1 MRVKRTI
8 KYFVIWPLI
17 TLLILVVALR
27 LSLLPLVEMGVN
39 HWFERQDIESS
50 IDDMTIDVSDA
61 KFSISGLKAQA
72 NGSQVLSLDHVAIEW
87 SWSALLENEV
97 DLVSVA
103 IEGVTFDIDSDANG
117 KMVIAGIDIAKLS
130 ESDEA
135 DLETTTSSKDEPLE
149 LSIRLQQF
157 QLSNL
162 KVCYRALPA
171 HDYCNRFERLDWDG
185 LLSLDLAGLAEP
197 ALPLQ
202 ADGNL
207 TLTEVRL
214 HNNRLD
220 RDLLG
225 FKNFSI
231 EDLRIDTLDIISIE
245 SILLE
250 ELVLLERSA
259 DASIPQVTKLEKLQV
274 IKLKLDALRSLNIN
288 EIKLF
293 EHEALLVT
301 RADKQMEINEWLI
314 DTASSEKVSDND
326 EKAEQA
332 SEPFEFAIDK
342 LSYQTGKSIQYQDNS
357 SDLSL
362 AVDFNTIEL
371 VLQDL
376 DSKKPDQDSKVSFS
390 AKYGK
395 NGLISLKGTAR
406 PMMEKQS
413 FNLAGKIEALDLRSL
428 SVFTREAIGHTIKTG
443 QLDADIKLV
452 ANNSLLDSQIDIT
465 LQHFDIEA
473 ASVEDQEKIDAQL
486 GFPLNTSLSLIKDK
500 NNRIS
505 LSNSITGDLDSP
517 EFELNTIIVRAITT
531 AFTETILS
539 FYTGFGLISLDDG
552 KLSLGASLKFKP
564 VAFDTGSD
572 DMTEAGTASLEK
584 MAELMNERPNL
595 YVTLCAFTNTG
606 DRIKLV
612 PRTAKTDIAKLK
624 LTNRQLALLDK
635 LGKSREARVKEFLV
649 ERKIAP
655 NRLVDCYARHEE
667 GEGLAGV
674 DISI

>member
-1 MRVKRTI
+1 MRVKSAI
-8 KYFVIWPLI
+8 KYFVIWPVI
-17 TLLILVVALR
+17 TLLILVVTLR

-39 HWFERQDIESS
+39 NWFEQQGIESS
-50 IDDMTIDVSDA
+50 IDDMTIDVSAA

-72 NGSQVLSLDHVAIEW
+72 NDSQVLSLDHVALEW

-103 IEGVTFDIDSDANG
+103 IDGVTFDINSDANG

-130 ESDEA
+130 ESGEA
-135 DLETTTSSKDEPLE
+135 DPETTTSSKDDPLG
-149 LSIRLQQF
+149 LSIQLQQF

-202 ADGNL
+202 AEGNL
-207 TLTEVRL
+207 TLTGVRL

-250 ELVLLERSA
+250 QLVLLERSA

-274 IKLKLDALRSLNIN
+274 IKLKLDALRSLNIS
-288 EIKLF
+288 EINLR

-314 DTASSEKVSDND
+314 DSASSEKASDSDKKVS
-326 EKAEQA
+326 QA

-342 LSYQTGKSIQYQDNS
+342 LSYQTGKSIQYQDIS
-357 SDLSL
+357 SGQSL
-362 AVDFNTIEL
+362 AVDLNTIEL

-390 AKYGK
+390 AKYGE
-395 NGLISLKGTAR
+395 NGLISLKGTAK
-406 PMMEKQS
+406 PLMEKQS

-452 ANNSLLDSQIDIT
+452 ANNNILDSQVDIT

-473 ASVEDQEKIDAQL
+473 TSAEDQEKIDAEL

-517 EFELNTIIVRAITT
+517 EFDLNTIIVRTITT

-552 KLSLGASLKFKP
+552 KFSLGSALKFKP
-564 VAFDTGSD
+564 VAFDNGSA

-584 MAELMNERPNL
+584 MAELMNERTNL
-595 YVTLCAFTNTG
+595 HVTLCAFTNTG
-606 DRIKLV
+606 DRKKML
-612 PRTAKTDIAKLK
+612 PRTARTDITKLK
-624 LTNRQLALLDK
+624 LDKRQMARLQK
-635 LGKSREARVKEFLV
+635 LSEKREANVRDFLV

-655 NRLVDCYARHEE
+655 GRLVDCLARHEE

>member
-1 MRVKRTI
+1 MRVKRAI

-27 LSLLPLVEMGVN
+27 LSLLPLAEMGVN
-39 HWFERQDIESS
+39 NWFEQQGIESS
-50 IDDMTIDVSDA
+50 IEDMAVDISDA
-61 KFSISGLKAQA
+61 KFSISGLKARA

-87 SWSALLENEV
+87 SWPALMENEV
-97 DLVSVA
+97 DLVSVV
-103 IEGVTFDIDSDANG
+103 IDGVTFDIDSDSDG

-130 ESDEA
+130 ETDEA
-135 DLETTTSSKDEPLE
+135 DPEATNSSEDEPLG
-149 LSIRLQQF
+149 LTIRLQQF

-171 HDYCNRFERLDWDG
+171 HNYCNRFERLDWDG
-185 LLSLDLAGLAEP
+185 LLSLNLAGLAKP

-225 FKNFSI
+225 FKNFTI
-231 EDLRIDTLDIISIE
+231 EDIRIDTLDFISIE

-250 ELVLLERSA
+250 QLVLLERSA
-259 DASIPQVTKLEKLQV
+259 DASTPQVTKLEKLQV
-274 IKLKLDALRSLNIN
+274 IKLKLDALRSLDISEIN
-288 EIKLF
+288 LF

-301 RADKQMEINEWLI
+301 RADKQMEINDWLI
-314 DTASSEKVSDND
+314 DSAASEKVSDSD
-326 EKAEQA
+326 EEASQA
-332 SEPFEFAIDK
+332 SEPFEFAIGK
-342 LSYQTGKSIQYQDNS
+342 LSYQTSKSILYRDNG

-362 AVDFNTIEL
+362 SVDLNTIEL

-376 DSKKPDQDSKVSFS
+376 DSKNPDQDSQASFS
-390 AKYGK
+390 SKYGK
-395 NGLISLKGTAR
+395 NGLISLKGTVK
-406 PMMEKQS
+406 PLMEKQS
-413 FNLAGKIEALDLRSL
+413 FNLVGKIEALDLRSL

-452 ANNSLLDSQIDIT
+452 ANNNLLDSKIDVT

-473 ASVEDQEKIDAQL
+473 ASAEDQEKIDAEL

-517 EFELNTIIVRAITT
+517 EFDLNTIIVRTITT
-531 AFTETILS
+531 ALTETILS

-564 VAFDTGSD
+564 VAFDIGKD

-595 YVTLCAFTNTG
+595 HVTLCAFTNTG
-606 DRIKLV
+606 DRKKVL
-612 PRTAKTDIAKLK
+612 PRTARIALANLK
-624 LTNRQLALLDK
+624 LDKRQMARLEK
-635 LGKSREARVKEFLV
+635 LGEKREARVRDFLV
-649 ERKIAP
+649 ERKIALD
-655 NRLVDCYARHEE
+655 RLVDCDAMHEE

>member
-1 MRVKRTI
+1 MRVKSAI
-8 KYFVIWPLI
+8 KYFVIWPVI
-17 TLLILVVALR
+17 TLLVLGVSLR
-27 LSLLPLVEMGVN
+27 LSLLPLVEMGVSN
-39 HWFERQDIESS
+39 WFEQQGIESS
-50 IDDMTIDVSDA
+50 IEDMTIDVSDG
-61 KFSISGLKAQA
+61 KFSVSGLNARA
-72 NGSQVLSLDHVAIEW
+72 NDVQVLSLDHVAIEW
-87 SWSALLENEV
+87 SWSALLENEI

-103 IEGVTFDIDSDANG
+103 IDGVTFDIDSDANG
-117 KMVIAGIDIAKLS
+117 NMVIAGVDIAKLS
-130 ESDEA
+130 EGDEA
-135 DLETTTSSKDEPLE
+135 DPETTTSSKDEPLE

-185 LLSLDLAGLAEP
+185 LLSLNLAGLAEP

-202 ADGNL
+202 AEGKL
-207 TLTEVRL
+207 ILTEVRL

-225 FKNFSI
+225 FKNFTV
-231 EDLRIDTLDIISIE
+231 EDIRIDTLDIISIE

-250 ELVLLERSA
+250 QLVLLERSA

-274 IKLKLDALRSLNIN
+274 IKLKLEALRGLNISEVN
-288 EIKLF
+288 LY

-314 DTASSEKVSDND
+314 DSASSEKASNSDKKVS
-326 EKAEQA
+326 QA

-342 LSYQTGKSIQYQDNS
+342 LSYQTGKSIRYQDIS
-357 SDLSL
+357 SGQSL
-362 AVDFNTIEL
+362 AVDLNTIEL

-376 DSKKPDQDSKVSFS
+376 DSKNPDQDSKVSFS
-390 AKYGK
+390 AKYGE
-395 NGLISLKGTAR
+395 NGLISLKGTAK
-406 PMMEKQS
+406 PLMEKQS

-452 ANNSLLDSQIDIT
+452 ANNNILDSQVDIT

-473 ASVEDQEKIDAQL
+473 ASAEDQEKIDAKL

-517 EFELNTIIVRAITT
+517 EFDLNTIIVRTITT

-552 KLSLGASLKFKP
+552 KFSLGTALKFKP
-564 VAFDTGSD
+564 VAFDNGSA
-572 DMTEAGTASLEK
+572 DMTDAGTASLEK
-584 MAELMNERPNL
+584 MAELMNERTNL
-595 YVTLCAFTNTG
+595 HVTLCAFTNTG
-606 DRIKLV
+606 DRKKML
-612 PRTAKTDIAKLK
+612 PRTARTDITKLK
-624 LTNRQLALLDK
+624 LDNRQMARLRK
-635 LGKSREARVKEFLV
+635 LSEKREAKVRDFLV

-655 NRLVDCYARHEE
+655 GRLVDCLARHEE

>member
-1 MRVKRTI
+1 MRVKRAI

-27 LSLLPLVEMGVN
+27 LSLLPLAEMGVN
-39 HWFERQDIESS
+39 NWFEQQGIESS
-50 IDDMTIDVSDA
+50 IEDMAVDISDA
-61 KFSISGLKAQA
+61 KFSISGLKARA

-87 SWSALLENEV
+87 SWPALMENEV
-97 DLVSVA
+97 DLVSVV
-103 IEGVTFDIDSDANG
+103 IDGVTFDIDSDSDG

-130 ESDEA
+130 ETDEA
-135 DLETTTSSKDEPLE
+135 DPEATNSSEDEPLG
-149 LSIRLQQF
+149 LTIRLQQF

-171 HDYCNRFERLDWDG
+171 HNYCNRFERLDWDG
-185 LLSLDLAGLAEP
+185 LLSLNLAGLAKP

-225 FKNFSI
+225 FKNFTI
-231 EDLRIDTLDIISIE
+231 EDIRIDTLDFISIE

-250 ELVLLERSA
+250 QLVLLERSA
-259 DASIPQVTKLEKLQV
+259 DASTPQVTKLEKLQV
-274 IKLKLDALRSLNIN
+274 IKLKLDALRSLDISEIN
-288 EIKLF
+288 LF

-301 RADKQMEINEWLI
+301 RADKQMEINDWLI
-314 DTASSEKVSDND
+314 DSAASEKVSDSD
-326 EKAEQA
+326 EEASQA
-332 SEPFEFAIDK
+332 SEPFEFAIGK
-342 LSYQTGKSIQYQDNS
+342 LSYQTSKSILYRDNG

-362 AVDFNTIEL
+362 SVDLNTIEL

-376 DSKKPDQDSKVSFS
+376 DSKNPDQDSKVSFS
-390 AKYGK
+390 SKYGK
-395 NGLISLKGTAR
+395 NGLISLKGTVK
-406 PMMEKQS
+406 PLMEKQS
-413 FNLAGKIEALDLRSL
+413 FNLVGKIEALDLRSL

-452 ANNSLLDSQIDIT
+452 ANNNLLDSKIDVT

-473 ASVEDQEKIDAQL
+473 ASAEDQEKIDAEL

-517 EFELNTIIVRAITT
+517 EFDLNTIIVRTITT
-531 AFTETILS
+531 ALTETILS

-564 VAFDTGSD
+564 VAFDIGKD

-595 YVTLCAFTNTG
+595 HVTLCAFTNTG
-606 DRIKLV
+606 DRKKVL
-612 PRTAKTDIAKLK
+612 PRTARIAIAKLK
-624 LTNRQLALLDK
+624 LDKRQMARLEK
-635 LGKSREARVKEFLV
+635 LGEKREARVKEFLV
-649 ERKIAP
+649 ERKIASD
-655 NRLVDCYARHEE
+655 RLVNCDARHEE

>member
-1 MRVKRTI
+1 MRVKRAI

-27 LSLLPLVEMGVN
+27 LSLLPLAEMGVN
-39 HWFERQDIESS
+39 NWFEQQGIESS
-50 IDDMTIDVSDA
+50 IEDMAVDISDA
-61 KFSISGLKAQA
+61 KFSISGLKARA

-87 SWSALLENEV
+87 SWPALMENEV
-97 DLVSVA
+97 DLVSVV
-103 IEGVTFDIDSDANG
+103 IDGVTFDIDSDSDG

-130 ESDEA
+130 ETDEA
-135 DLETTTSSKDEPLE
+135 DPEATNSSEDEPLG
-149 LSIRLQQF
+149 LTIRLQQF

-171 HDYCNRFERLDWDG
+171 HNYCNRFERLDWDG
-185 LLSLDLAGLAEP
+185 LLSLNLAGLAKP

-225 FKNFSI
+225 FKNFTI
-231 EDLRIDTLDIISIE
+231 EDIRIDTLDFISIE

-250 ELVLLERSA
+250 QLVLLERSA
-259 DASIPQVTKLEKLQV
+259 DASTPQVTKLEKLQV
-274 IKLKLDALRSLNIN
+274 IKLKLDALRSLDISEIN
-288 EIKLF
+288 LF

-301 RADKQMEINEWLI
+301 RADKQMEINDWLI
-314 DTASSEKVSDND
+314 DSAASEKVSDSD
-326 EKAEQA
+326 EEASQA
-332 SEPFEFAIDK
+332 SEPFEFAIGK
-342 LSYQTGKSIQYQDNS
+342 LSYQTSKSILYRDNG

-362 AVDFNTIEL
+362 SVDLNTIEL

-376 DSKKPDQDSKVSFS
+376 DSKNPDQDSKVSFS
-390 AKYGK
+390 SKYGK
-395 NGLISLKGTAR
+395 NGLISLKGTVK
-406 PMMEKQS
+406 PLMEKQS
-413 FNLAGKIEALDLRSL
+413 FNLVGKIEALDLRSL

-452 ANNSLLDSQIDIT
+452 ANNNLLDSKIDVT

-473 ASVEDQEKIDAQL
+473 ASAEDQEKIDAEL

-517 EFELNTIIVRAITT
+517 EFDLNTIIVRTITT
-531 AFTETILS
+531 ALTETILS

-564 VAFDTGSD
+564 VAFDIGKD

-595 YVTLCAFTNTG
+595 HVTLCAFTNTG
-606 DRIKLV
+606 DRKKVL
-612 PRTAKTDIAKLK
+612 PRTARIALANLK
-624 LTNRQLALLDK
+624 LDKRQMARLEK
-635 LGKSREARVKEFLV
+635 LGEKREARVRDFLV
-649 ERKIAP
+649 ERKIALD
-655 NRLVDCYARHEE
+655 RLVDCDAMHEE